1 MLKNPSDNQ
10 RVMWNRRMKKEKFKG
25 MVRDELQKLLS
36 EHGLT
41 EDYTLDLFEQTI
53 QTARAKGDVTNLMRA
68 IENLQDMHGMKDK
81 HLVKTTEQIEATS
94 STKLIDELRETED
107 KLVAT
112 KTTISAT
119 DIKQAKT
126 ANQLD
131 AMQRRIDDMPDGNVK
146 TAYQKMLDA
155 QRERFEK
162 MQADE
167 VDTKTRK
174 QQQAAADKKAKPVT
188 MPEMPFNKGGM
199 PSRKGNFDMRKGGM
213 FGK

>member
-1 MLKNPSDNQ
+1 MGVTKIATDAVEE
-10 RVMWNRRMKKEKFKG
+10 RIAKKKKKQAEAEAKITPKKG
-25 MVRDELQKLLS
+25 S
-36 EHGLT
+36 
-41 EDYTLDLFEQTI
+41 I
-53 QTARAKGDVTNLMRA
+53 
-68 IENLQDMHGMKDK
+68 
-81 HLVKTTEQIEATS
+81 
-94 STKLIDELRETED
+94 
-107 KLVAT
+107 AT
-112 KTTISAT
+112 KTTVSAT

-188 MPEMPFNKGGM
+188 MPEMPFNRGGM

-213 FGK
+213 FAK